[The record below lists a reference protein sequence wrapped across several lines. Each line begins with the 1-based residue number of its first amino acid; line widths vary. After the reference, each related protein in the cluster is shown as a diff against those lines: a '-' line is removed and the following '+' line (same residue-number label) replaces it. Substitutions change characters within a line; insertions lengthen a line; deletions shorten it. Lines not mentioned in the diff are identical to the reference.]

1 MDAGAR
7 ARQDAPVSGTPTE
20 LRDTQAPDAHGAG
33 DWGDLELRG
42 IRGHVVAGRYELLA
56 LLGRGGMGMV
66 FSARDRELDE
76 VVALKMLHPSL
87 SRGTQDRIRRE
98 VKLARRI
105 THRNVAR
112 TFELGEHQGSRFLTM
127 EFVDGEPLSH
137 VLARQSR
144 LPVERAAPI
153 FIAVCEALEA
163 AHEAGI
169 VHRDI
174 KPDNVLVEARGR
186 VVVTDFGIA
195 AFKDDAQDSGGT
207 PAYMAPEQVTAGE
220 LTLQTDLYALGV
232 MMFEVLTGTMPWTAD
247 SAIASL
253 MRRLDEPPPDV
264 LAAAPALPPA
274 IAAIV
279 SQCLAREAAA
289 RPDSARAVAEALRA
303 ALIEAGIDPRISS
316 SSTLLAIQAP
326 SRRETPIAGT
336 PAPTLAVL
344 PFVAGPEIDGY
355 LTDALAEDLVDSLSA
370 LKGLRV
376 RARTR
381 VDGERDLQAI
391 GRALSV
397 GFVVDGSLRRVGPHL
412 RVGLRLVDVA
422 TGFQTW
428 SERFEV
434 APEQVLAV
442 AGPATRAI
450 AGALTL
456 DERGQDREAPS
467 NPAAIDLYLRARHHY
482 HLFSPPDIVR
492 AVELFHEATALD
504 PDSPMIASGL
514 AMAAVRLSFLQM
526 DTASALLTTAR
537 AAAERA
543 LARAPQLGEPYL
555 ALASLSLV
563 TGDQVT
569 AARHARYAI
578 ARAPSSA
585 DAHELLGRLLLEAG
599 RVEDAERRLNA
610 ALELDPRLSLARWE
624 LSRLAAFDG
633 DWDRHD
639 RLLAASPGP
648 DRERRARWPMHVRF
662 ATWRRDPALL
672 AELEAELRA
681 DTEALPQQRE
691 LLLAVL
697 AVYDGRMPLAPAIA
711 AVEAELDRAGQG
723 TRHQQFLLQ
732 VMIEI
737 AGAINDTKTALAL
750 LDRAAAAG
758 VFDLLWL
765 DRCPLLL
772 HLHQEPGFARVRA
785 QIQARA
791 DAIVDAIWSG

>member
-1 MDAGAR
+1 MDVSAR

-20 LRDTQAPDAHGAG
+20 IGDTQVPGARGTG

-42 IRGHVVAGRYELLA
+42 IRGQVIAGRYELLA

-87 SRGTQDRIRRE
+87 SCGTQDRIRRE

-127 EFVDGEPLSH
+127 EFVDGEPLAN
-137 VLARQSR
+137 VLERQPR

-153 FIAVCEALEA
+153 FIAVCDALEA
-163 AHEAGI
+163 AHEAGV

-174 KPDNVLVEARGR
+174 KPDNVLVEPRGR
-186 VVVTDFGIA
+186 VVVTDFGVA
-195 AFKDDAQDSGGT
+195 AFKDESQDGGGT
-207 PAYMAPEQVTAGE
+207 PAYMAPEQVTGGE
-220 LTLQTDLYALGV
+220 VTLQTDLYALGV
-232 MMFEVLTGTMPWTAD
+232 MMFEVLTGALPWPAD
-247 SAIASL
+247 SAIASM

-264 LAAAPALPPA
+264 LAAAPGLPPA

-279 SQCLAREAAA
+279 AGCLAREAPA
-289 RPDSARAVAEALRA
+289 RPASARAVAEALRA
-303 ALIEAGIDPRISS
+303 ALLEADIDPALPS

-326 SRRETPIAGT
+326 SRRDTPVAGT
-336 PAPTLAVL
+336 PARTLAVL

-355 LTDALAEDLVDSLSA
+355 VADALVEDLIDSLSA

-381 VDGERDLQAI
+381 VDGERDPQEV
-391 GRALSV
+391 GRALAV
-397 GFVVDGSLRRVGPHL
+397 GFVVDGSLRRLGPRL
-412 RVGLRLVDVA
+412 RLGLRLVDVA
-422 TGFQTW
+422 SGFQTW

-434 APEQVLAV
+434 APEQVLTL

-456 DERGQDREAPS
+456 DEHGQDREAPTD
-467 NPAAIDLYLRARHHY
+467 PAALDLYLRARHHY
-482 HLFSPPDIVR
+482 HLFTPPDTLR
-492 AVELFHEATALD
+492 AVELFHEAAALD
-504 PDSPMIASGL
+504 PESPMIASGL
-514 AMAAVRLSFLQM
+514 SMAAVRLSFVQM
-526 DTASALLTTAR
+526 DTSSALLTTAR

-555 ALASLSLV
+555 ALANLSLV

-569 AARHARYAI
+569 AARHARNAI

-599 RVEDAERRLNA
+599 HVEDGERRLRA
-610 ALELDPRLSLARWE
+610 ALELDPRLSVARWE
-624 LSRLAAFDG
+624 LVRLAAFDG

-639 RLLAASPGP
+639 RLVADRP
-648 DRERRARWPMHVRF
+648 DRERRAPWAVLVRF
-662 ATWRRDPALL
+662 ATWRGDPALL
-672 AELEAELRA
+672 ARLEAELR
-681 DTEALPQQRE
+681 DDPDVQFRE
-691 LLLAVL
+691 LYLALLG
-697 AVYDGRMPLAPAIA
+697 VYDGRMPLAPVLA
-711 AVEAELDRAGQG
+711 AVDLELGRAGHG
-723 TRHQQFLLQ
+723 TRQQQFLLQ
-732 VMIEI
+732 LMVEL
-737 AGAINDTKTALAL
+737 AGAVKDDATALNL

-785 QIQARA
+785 QIQSRA